1 MKRFG
6 LSLLVLVALVALFA
20 TPIGGRTAQA
30 ADPVKVKLQLKW
42 VDQAQFAGYYAAVD
56 QGYYKAQ
63 GLDVTLLPGGPDIT
77 PEQVVAGGNAEF
89 GIDWLPSL
97 LATRESGANLVN
109 VAQVY
114 TRSGMRE
121 VSFKDKKITTAAD
134 LKGKK
139 VGVWLRG
146 NQFELYAA
154 LVKNKMDPEDPY
166 AVQIVSQPFDMGLLL
181 KGEVD
186 AAAAMTYNEYAQ
198 VLESVNPAT
207 GKLYQPEELN
217 VIDFNKEGTAMLQDG
232 IFANGDWLA
241 KAGSEDVTTK
251 FLAASFQGWA
261 YCRDHADDCVKYTL
275 ARGTALPKGHQTWQM
290 NEVNKLI
297 WPNTL
302 GVGVMDEAAYKQTA
316 DIAQKYHVISKAPNK
331 GAYRTDLAQAA
342 LKLLGDKFDPL
353 GKDFKPISVTLTEGG
368 K

>member
-1 MKRFG
+1 MRHTR
-6 LSLLVLVALVALFA
+6 LSLLIVIALVMVAL
-20 TPIGGRTAQA
+20 GGLVQPTKA
-30 ADPVKVKLQLKW
+30 ADPVKVSIQLKW
-42 VDQAQFAGYYAAVD
+42 VDQAQFAGYYAAVEE
-56 QGYYKAQ
+56 GYYTAQ
-63 GLDVTLLPGGPDIT
+63 GLDVTLLPGGPDVT
-77 PEQVVAGGNAEF
+77 PEQVVAGGKANF

-97 LATRESGANLVN
+97 LATREAGAKIVN
-109 VAQVY
+109 VAQIY

-121 VSFKDKKITTAAD
+121 ISFADKNIKAAAD

-154 LVKNKMDPEDPY
+154 LVKNGMDPEDPY

-198 VLESVNPAT
+198 VLETINPAT
-207 GKLYQPEELN
+207 GKLYQESDLN

-232 IFANGDWLA
+232 LFANEEWLA
-241 KAGSEDVTTK
+241 EAGNEEVATK
-251 FLAASFQGWA
+251 VIAASLQGWA
-261 YCRDHADDCVKYTL
+261 FCRDNAEKCVEYTL
-275 ARGTALPKGHQTWQM
+275 KRGTALPAGHQTWQM

-302 GVGVMDEAAYKQTA
+302 GVGVMDEAAYKQTVE
-316 DIAQKYHVISKAPNK
+316 IALAYKVISKEPDK
-331 GAYRTDLAQAA
+331 GAMRTDLATAA
-342 LKLLGDKFDPL
+342 LKLLGDKFDAK
-353 GKDFKPISVTLTEGG
+353 GEKFEPIKVELKEGG

>member
-1 MKRFG
+1 
-6 LSLLVLVALVALFA
+6 VVVALSAQPINA
-20 TPIGGRTAQA
+20 QTPTKIR
-30 ADPVKVKLQLKW
+30 LQLKW

-63 GLDVTLLPGGPDIT
+63 GLDVTLLPGGPNVT

-89 GIDWLPSL
+89 GLDWLPSL

-109 VAQVY
+109 VAQVFS
-114 TRSGMRE
+114 RSGMRE
-121 VSFKDKKITTAAD
+121 VSFKDKKITAAAD

-166 AVQIVSQPFDMGLLL
+166 AVEIISQPFDMGLLL

-198 VLESVNPAT
+198 VLEAKNPKT
-207 GKLYQPEELN
+207 GKLYQPTDLN

-241 KAGSEDVTTK
+241 KSGSEDIATK

-261 YCRDHADDCVKYTL
+261 YCRDHADDCVKSTL
-275 ARGTALPKGHQTWQM
+275 SRGTALPKGHQTWQM
-290 NEVNKLI
+290 NEINKLI

-302 GVGVMDEAAYKQTA
+302 GIGIMDPDAYKQTA
-316 DIAQKYHVISKAPNK
+316 DIALNYKVISKEPDK
-331 GAYRTDLAQAA
+331 TAYRTDLAQAA
-342 LKLLGDKFDPL
+342 LKSLGDKFDAL
-353 GKDFKPISVTLTEGG
+353 GKDFKPITVTLPEGG